1 MKNFLL
7 IILCLVLIVGLIAF
21 VTLSNKQLDEEA
33 RERNAI
39 AEALLSSE
47 LAKLREERDQRE
59 QERQEMLE
67 KNHSY
72 TVYQRLSEK
81 ALNTYVLYVGDEVV
95 YGAGVDAQTQS
106 WRMLLRAL
114 YKRYFHSN
122 IIGTELTPTD
132 STLDKFSYA
141 RSAVNAFT
149 DLYDLHL
156 TFVSIGSNEE
166 YTDFAARFEKIVRAA
181 KIPRA
186 KDKGVDKGMLAD
198 VFCIIQHGQSDED
211 AEAIM
216 QIAEYYGTVCI
227 DMRPIFRGR
236 EAELTTD
243 DGLPNVLGNQL
254 YADEIFARLKKEMQ
268 NDKIPIACPDTPL
281 FYE

>member
-7 IILCLVLIVGLIAF
+7 IIVCLALIVGLVAF
-21 VTLSNKQLDEEA
+21 VTLSNKQMDEQA
-33 RERNAI
+33 RERDAI
-39 AEALLSSE
+39 ANALLSSE
-47 LAKLREERDQRE
+47 LEKLREERDQRE
-59 QERQEMLE
+59 QERQEMLD
-67 KNHSY
+67 KNSNY
-72 TVYQRLSEK
+72 TVYQRLGEK

-95 YGAGVDAQTQS
+95 YGAGVNPQTQS

-122 IIGTELTPTD
+122 IIGTELTPPD
-132 STLDKFSYA
+132 SSMNKLSYA
-141 RSAVNAFT
+141 KSAVDAFT
-149 DLYDLHL
+149 SMYDLHL
-156 TFVSIGSNEE
+156 TFVSVGSNEE
-166 YTDFAARFEKIVRAA
+166 YTDFAERFEKIVRAA
-181 KIPRA
+181 KSPRA
-186 KDKGVDKGMLAD
+186 KDKGVDKGVLAD

-211 AEAIM
+211 AEVIM

-236 EAELTTD
+236 EAELTTEE
-243 DGLPNVLGNQL
+243 GLPNVLGNQL

-268 NDKIPIACPDTPL
+268 NDKIPIACPATPL